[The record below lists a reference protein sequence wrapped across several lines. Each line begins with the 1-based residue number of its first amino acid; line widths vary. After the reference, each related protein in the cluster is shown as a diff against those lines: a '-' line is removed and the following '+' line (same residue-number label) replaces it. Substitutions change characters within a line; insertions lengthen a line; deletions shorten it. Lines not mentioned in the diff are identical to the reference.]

1 MRNVNPNGARD
12 FFPDYSQAASRSAT
26 VEQLLTHRRG
36 VADFFGP
43 DFNRAE
49 KNRFASNADYFTFV
63 GGLPPTFAPGDRSQY
78 CNGCYIALGAIV
90 ERASGMPYETYVAE
104 HIFVRTRMSS
114 TGYPRSDRPGP
125 GIALGYTRRGA
136 DGSLRPN
143 VTMHGVTGSDG
154 ARPEQSI
161 ALSLSL
167 LEAAQIAAGDRTLID
182 PRRDTEHEAVRA
194 VWARLRSRLHP

>member
-12 FFPDYSQAASRSAT
+12 FFPDYSQAAIRSAT

-63 GGLPPTFAPGDRSQY
+63 GGLPPAFAPGDRSQY

-114 TGYPRSDRPGP
+114 TGYPRSDR
-125 GIALGYTRRGA
+125 
-136 DGSLRPN
+136 
-143 VTMHGVTGSDG
+143 H
-154 ARPEQSI
+154 EQPI

-167 LEAAQIAAGDRTLID
+167 LEAAQIAAGDRTLLD